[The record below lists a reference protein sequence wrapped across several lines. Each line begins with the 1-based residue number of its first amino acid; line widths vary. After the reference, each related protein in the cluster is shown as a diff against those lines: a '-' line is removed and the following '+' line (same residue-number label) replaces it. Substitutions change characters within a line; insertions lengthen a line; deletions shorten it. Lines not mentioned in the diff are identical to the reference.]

1 MLCNEMRIRV
11 GPTHRSNHDLR
22 HQQLSS
28 EGIGSIFITPAP
40 TPQRWRRENMTKFV
54 RDSEVAA
61 KPPVC
66 STDDNDMSISEMK

>member
-1 MLCNEMRIRV
+1 
-11 GPTHRSNHDLR
+11 
-22 HQQLSS
+22 
-28 EGIGSIFITPAP
+28 
-40 TPQRWRRENMTKFV
+40 MTKFV